1 MHRLRE
7 VSRGDSQSRANADE
21 KRRMTMSVRVRLFA
35 LCFLFAVPLA
45 AFTHEQTLL
54 EYADQC
60 VKEIGEIP
68 PFNCNDGTDIP
79 ITIDGK
85 PPGPNESPTRCDKPS
100 LLSPTSEAKG
110 QCIPFSKILN
120 LSRGNTQISAYC
132 RRDALRPDNDPHYD
146 GVVVVMHHSGSGRT
160 CWFEAKPQPT
170 SQASVSASGGF
181 VATRVPPP
189 NERKPPAGHTS
200 AVEFWATPAVVAS
213 EKPTCLQC
221 HDAGPFIFSPYIGQV
236 WDKVPTDP
244 WGKYSSIGQAF
255 SSFHLMTMSTPG
267 NTCIG
272 CHRIGSEQSCTAFLG
287 LSVGNQ
293 KAPGSD
299 RLANSYPWD
308 HWMPTDNAMSNEQWD
323 KANLASVKAL
333 LDCCKDAAHKD
344 PNCTFTPMPSSSNN
358 RSLH

>member
-1 MHRLRE
+1 MF
-7 VSRGDSQSRANADE
+7 
-21 KRRMTMSVRVRLFA
+21 VRIRWFA
-35 LCFLFAVPLA
+35 LSFLFAVPLA

-54 EYADQC
+54 EYANQC
-60 VKEIGEIP
+60 VREIGEIP

-85 PPGPNESPTRCDKPS
+85 PPGPNESPLQCDKPS
-100 LLSPTSEAKG
+100 LLNPISAAPG

-132 RRDALRPDNDPHYD
+132 RRDVLRDDKDPRYD
-146 GVVVVMHHSGSGRT
+146 GVVVVMHHSGNGKT
-160 CWFEAKPQPT
+160 CWFASKPLPPPPKT
-170 SQASVSASGGF
+170 QASVPASSGF
-181 VATRVPPP
+181 IATRVPPP
-189 NERKPPAGHTS
+189 NERKPPAGETT
-200 AVEFWATPAVVAS
+200 AVEFWATPAMVAAGIGGA
-213 EKPTCLQC
+213 PTCLKC

-272 CHRIGSEQSCTAFLG
+272 CHRIGSEQSCTAFLK
-287 LSVGNQ
+287 LSAGKLN
-293 KAPGSD
+293 APGND
-299 RLANSYPWD
+299 RLANSYPLD
-308 HWMPTDNAMSNEQWD
+308 HWMPTDNAMSHEQWD
-323 KANLASVKAL
+323 KANVASVDAL
-333 LDCCKDAAHKD
+333 LSCCKDPAHKD

-358 RSLH
+358 R